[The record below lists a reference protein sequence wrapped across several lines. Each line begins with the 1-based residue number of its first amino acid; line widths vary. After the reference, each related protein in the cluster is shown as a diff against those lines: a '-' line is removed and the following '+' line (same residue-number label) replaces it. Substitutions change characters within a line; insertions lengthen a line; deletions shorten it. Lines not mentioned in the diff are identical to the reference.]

1 MPSQD
6 PRAIPA
12 AAKRGRTAA
21 DIMTAS
27 PRTCSP
33 FSTVLEATLIFR
45 DQDCG
50 AVPVVDEGRPVGVAT
65 DRDVALAVPDDPDL
79 ADRPV
84 SDIMSRGVVAVRPD
98 DPLDV
103 VNEKFADQKV
113 RCLLVID
120 PDDQLVGLINR
131 ADLVPHLP
139 QIGLREGVAVVVEWA
154 PES

>member
-1 MPSQD
+1 
-6 PRAIPA
+6 
-12 AAKRGRTAA
+12 
-21 DIMTAS
+21 MTAS

-33 FSTVLEATLIFR
+33 FSTVLEVTLIFR
-45 DQDCG
+45 DEDCG

-65 DRDVALAVPDDPDL
+65 DRDVALAVPDYPDL

-103 VNEKFADQKV
+103 VHEKFGDRKV

>member
-1 MPSQD
+1 
-6 PRAIPA
+6 
-12 AAKRGRTAA
+12 
-21 DIMTAS
+21 MTAS

-45 DQDCG
+45 DEDCG
-50 AVPVVDEGRPVGVAT
+50 AVPVMDEGRPVGVAT
-65 DRDVALAVPDDPDL
+65 DRDVALAVPDYPDL

-103 VNEKFADQKV
+103 VNEKFGDQKV
-113 RCLLVID
+113 RCPLVID
-120 PDDQLVGLINR
+120 PDGQLVGIINR

-139 QIGLREGVAVVVEWA
+139 QEGLCEGVAVVVEWA

>member
-1 MPSQD
+1 MPSED
-6 PRAIPA
+6 PRVIPA

-45 DQDCG
+45 DEDCG
-50 AVPVVDEGRPVGVAT
+50 AVPVMDEGRPVGVAT
-65 DRDVALAVPDDPDL
+65 DRDVALAVPDYPDL

-103 VNEKFADQKV
+103 VNEKFGDQKV

-120 PDDQLVGLINR
+120 PDDQLVGIINR

-139 QIGLREGVAVVVEWA
+139 QEGLCKGVAVVVEWA

>member
-6 PRAIPA
+6 LRATPD
-12 AAKRGRTAA
+12 AAKRRRTAA

-45 DQDCG
+45 DEDCG

-103 VNEKFADQKV
+103 VHEKFGDRKV